1 MNDEAFDLARFW
13 LEGGIAMYPVLA
25 LGLVAE
31 GLGAAAL
38 LTRKSALALAA
49 LGFSMLPLCLGVI
62 GQAVGRQTVDQAIGM
77 ANPDDRELIR
87 DAGYK
92 EAARPLQLGGV
103 LSLLTLPTAAVGLL
117 VSRKRSSELT
127 RLVE

>member
-13 LEGGIAMYPVLA
+13 LEGGIAMYLVLA

-38 LTRKSALALAA
+38 LTKKNAIALAV
-49 LGFSMLPLCLGVI
+49 LGFSLLPLCLGVI
-62 GQAVGRQTVDQAIGM
+62 GQAVGRQTVEEAIAHVHPQDQ
-77 ANPDDRELIR
+77 ELIR
-87 DAGYK
+87 DAGCK

-117 VSRKRSSELT
+117 VSRRPMA
-127 RLVE
+127 